1 MKKCLEKI
9 TKKRFK
15 FHLNRYIVLFMVFAI
30 WVIFFDNNSLLN
42 RFELHG
48 EINKLEKEK
57 AYYQEKI
64 QKDNKKILELKTN
77 KKNLEKFAREQYLM
91 KKKNE
96 DIYIIINKDK
106 EE

>member
-1 MKKCLEKI
+1 MRDILKKI
-9 TKKRFK
+9 TNRRFK
-15 FHLNRYIVLFMVFAI
+15 LHVNRYIILFIVFAI

-42 RFELHG
+42 RFELQRD
-48 EINKLEKEK
+48 INKLEKEK
-57 AYYQEKI
+57 NYYQEKI
-64 QKDNKKILELKTN
+64 KSDNKKILELKTN

-106 EE
+106 E

>member
-1 MKKCLEKI
+1 
-9 TKKRFK
+9 
-15 FHLNRYIVLFMVFAI
+15 MVFAI